1 MKALAFSKVLSFW
14 KVFGLLAIKRTN
26 HNVLGLALTIVDDIN
41 HEDPI
46 ILPYCKPKNM
56 QPMLNTTTYAQYQNL
71 ALKTLFLHD
80 MFDSKFYL
88 FWMGKLKVRLS
99 KMNWMNIFKSFVFNC
114 GCL

>member
-1 MKALAFSKVLSFW
+1 MKALAFSKVLSFL
-14 KVFGLLAIKRTN
+14 KVFGLLAIKRTNHN

-56 QPMLNTTTYAQYQNL
+56 QPMLKTTTYTQYQDS

-80 MFDSKFYL
+80 ML
-88 FWMGKLKVRLS
+88 ILS
-99 KMNWMNIFKSFVFNC
+99 FIFFGWES
-114 GCL
+114 

>member
-26 HNVLGLALTIVDDIN
+26 HNVLGLALTIVDDVN

-46 ILPYCKPKNM
+46 ILPYCKPKNV
-56 QPMLNTTTYAQYQNL
+56 QPILKTTTYTQYQDL

-80 MFDSKFYL
+80 MLILNF
-88 FWMGKLKVRLS
+88 
-99 KMNWMNIFKSFVFNC
+99 IFFGWES
-114 GCL
+114 

>member
-1 MKALAFSKVLSFW
+1 MKALAFSKILSFW

-26 HNVLGLALTIVDDIN
+26 HNVLGLALPIGDDIN

-56 QPMLNTTTYAQYQNL
+56 QPMLKTTTYTQYQNL

-80 MFDSKFYL
+80 ML
-88 FWMGKLKVRLS
+88 ILS
-99 KMNWMNIFKSFVFNC
+99 FIFFGWES
-114 GCL
+114 